1 MYLISSKNDND
12 DATRDSFVKF
22 YMPLLEIKALNAL
35 IGNKPFFDQQVKN
48 RQEAYGKPIE
58 MIITQQETY

>member
-1 MYLISSKNDND
+1 
-12 DATRDSFVKF
+12 
-22 YMPLLEIKALNAL
+22 MPLLEIKALNAL

>member
-35 IGNKPFFDQQVKN
+35 IGNKPFFDEQVKN

>member
-35 IGNKPFFDQQVKN
+35 IGNKPFLDQQVKN

-58 MIITQQETY
+58 MIIIQQETY